1 MSGLASVQKILKL
14 SEILGADQIEVADV
28 LGWKCVVKK
37 GEYKEGD
44 LICYIQIDV
53 VVPETEQ
60 FEFLRERKFRVRTIK
75 LRKQIS
81 QGLVIPLPK
90 GSFVEGE
97 DITDLIGVKKYT
109 KEQEL
114 VEDRPKKPKIWYKK
128 IWYEIKFRFLV
139 KLFPSLKTYNRAE
152 FPNHLVSK
160 TDEERIQ
167 NFPHVLEQFKG
178 KKFVVSE
185 KLDGSSITII
195 HEKSNFQS
203 KFRICSRR
211 FELFNK
217 SNDWYRVFESTNFK
231 EHILKLVE
239 HYKTNDIIVQG
250 EAIGKFNG
258 NRYGL
263 VQDDIRL
270 FNIFVNKVKLSQ
282 DEFYS
287 VCKRWNIPVCPY
299 EGVVIMNY
307 TLEEIIK
314 ISEGKS
320 VLNNQVE
327 REGLVY
333 RLIEDGS
340 LSFKVINNQYLL
352 KYGE

>member
-1 MSGLASVQKILKL
+1 MSKLASVQKITNI
-14 SEILGADQIEVADV
+14 SSIEGADNIEVADI
-28 LGWKCVVKK
+28 LGWKVVVRK
-37 GEYKEGD
+37 GEFKEGQ
-44 LICYIQIDV
+44 LVGYVQIDTI
-53 VVPETEQ
+53 VPETEQ

-81 QGLVIPLPK
+81 QGLIIPLPK
-90 GSFVEGE
+90 GSFVEDE
-97 DITDLIGVKKYT
+97 DITDLIGVKKYE
-109 KEQEL
+109 KEQQL
-114 VEDRPKKPKIWYKK
+114 IEDRPKKPKIWYKRL
-128 IWYEIKFRFLV
+128 WYEIKFRWLV
-139 KLFPSLKTYNRAE
+139 KWFPSLKQVNRAS
-152 FPNHLVSK
+152 FPTHLVSI

-178 KKFVVSE
+178 KQFVVSE

-195 HEKSNFQS
+195 HESSFGKS

-217 SNDWYRVFESTNFK
+217 SNDWYRVFESTGFK
-231 EHILKLVE
+231 EHILKLVDY
-239 HYKTNDIIVQG
+239 YKTNDIIVQG

-258 NRYGL
+258 NRYNL

-270 FNIFVNKVKLSQ
+270 FNIFVNKIQLKQ
-282 DEFYS
+282 DEFYK
-287 VCKRWNIPVCPY
+287 VCKSWNIPVCPY
-299 EGVVIMNY
+299 TGTIVMNY
-307 TLEEIIK
+307 SLEDIIK
-314 ISEGKS
+314 ASEGKS

-333 RLIEDGS
+333 RCIEHP